1 MKIKILSWNVR
12 GLNDGEKRK
21 LIKSMVR
28 IEKADLV
35 WFRETM
41 VQEMSLKVVKSLG
54 VGRFLSWGVVDARG
68 VPGGILIFW
77 DNKVLDLLE
86 LSVEGSPYLLVLG
99 MLEMVLYGC
108 SQESMVQSY

>member
-1 MKIKILSWNVR
+1 
-12 GLNDGEKRK
+12 
-21 LIKSMVR
+21 MVR
-28 IEKADLV
+28 TEKADLV
-35 WFRETM
+35 WFRETI

-86 LSVEGSPYLLVLG
+86 LSVEGSPYLVVLG
-99 MLEMVLYGC
+99 MLEMVLYGVFTRVYGPILLRKKKDFWEELKL
-108 SQESMVQSY
+108 SEVYGMILGA